1 MLLLQQILNGL
12 VIGAGYA
19 LVGVGIT
26 LVLRVLDIVNFAH
39 GELFMLGG
47 LGMYIGSTQLGLST
61 GPAMVLSVAAVA
73 LIAAFELQIIERIR
87 RTDPF
92 NVILVTFAISA
103 VLMNVANLYLEGGAR
118 TVAPVSTHVFRFG
131 GLVISAQRLL
141 VLATAV
147 VLFALLILALER
159 SKAGRQLR
167 AVAQS
172 QLGAEVAGIPVRK
185 VMSRLFIGAGAVAGL
200 AGAVLAPV
208 IQVSP
213 SSGLA
218 IMLKGFVVLILGG
231 LGSVA
236 GAAVG
241 GVALGVIEAVGATYL
256 GSEWI
261 NAFGFVLLLSVLLV
275 RPQGLFGA
283 RA

>member
-1 MLLLQQILNGL
+1 MLLTQQILNGL
-12 VIGAGYA
+12 ILGAGYA

-39 GELFMLGG
+39 GDLFMLGG
-47 LGMYIGSTQLGLST
+47 LGVYFGSTQFGMPMV
-61 GPAMVLSVAAVA
+61 PAIGFSVLVVAI
-73 LIAAFELQIIERIR
+73 IAAIEMQIIERIR
-87 RTDPF
+87 RVDGF

-103 VLMNVANLYLEGGAR
+103 VLMNSASLYLGGSAR
-118 TVAPVSTHVFRFG
+118 TVEPLSEHVFRFG
-131 GLVISAQRLL
+131 GLVLSAQRLIVL
-141 VLATAV
+141 VV
-147 VLFALLILALER
+147 SIVLFGLLIVGIER
-159 SKAGRQLR
+159 SRQGRQLR
-167 AVAQS
+167 AVAQNL
-172 QLGAEVAGIPVRK
+172 LGAEVCGIAVKK
-185 VMSRLFIGAGAVAGL
+185 VMTRLFIGAGAIAGL
-200 AGAVLAPV
+200 AGALLAPV

-213 SSGLA
+213 TAGLS

-231 LGSVA
+231 LGSVVGA
-236 GAAVG
+236 GIG
-241 GVALGVIEAVGATYL
+241 GIALGVIEAIGATYI

>member
-1 MLLLQQILNGL
+1 MLLTQQILNGL
-12 VIGAGYA
+12 VLGAGYA

-47 LGMYIGSTQLGLST
+47 LGVYFGSTQLGLPMI
-61 GPAMVLSVAAVA
+61 PAIVLSVLAVA
-73 LIAAFELQIIERIR
+73 VFAAFEMKIIERIR
-87 RTDPF
+87 RVDGF

-103 VLMNVANLYLEGGAR
+103 VLTNVANLYLEGSAKK
-118 TVAPVSTHVFRFG
+118 VEPLSDHVFRVG
-131 GLVISAQRLL
+131 DLVLSAQRLI
-141 VLATAV
+141 VLAV
-147 VLFALLILALER
+147 FALLFTLLIVGIER
-159 SKAGRQLR
+159 SRQGRQLR

-172 QLGAEVAGIPVRK
+172 PLGAQVSGIAVQT
-185 VMSRLFIGAGAVAGL
+185 VMTRLFIGAGAIAGL

-208 IQVSP
+208 VQVSP
-213 SSGLA
+213 TAGLA
-218 IMLKGFVVLILGG
+218 VMLKGFVVLILGG
-231 LGSVA
+231 LGSVI

-241 GVALGVIEAVGATYL
+241 GLSLGILEAVGATYL

-261 NAFGFVLLLSVLLV
+261 NAFGFLLLLTVLLI